1 MVILAG
7 CQKQDVMTDTPSPQ
21 PSPEAPA
28 TYVLADLALS
38 LPSPSAA
45 GTRLAESVVQAE
57 GQPFR
62 GIQKLTIVPFSKQ
75 GRIGLD
81 DQPSYAEIDHLVV
94 NNFATENNEKL
105 WYYSKVYLKHGV
117 ASFLTYGQA
126 TLPVSYQKK
135 EYGSLVLKLEGTKVT
150 EVPEKM
156 TVTPANLN
164 FELEPIY
171 DDRDAENHV
180 KTPSEAKD
188 IADYMTFIAQA
199 QADETYTWANSENEK
214 LKPLYENFVA
224 KNGESFDV
232 LAGSAANVKAYVA
245 QLKAKLESYV
255 FDEGSS
261 EQAIKTDIISR
272 IDNETKSAACN
283 VNYPGNRN
291 LPDGAAVLQWCAKD
305 GTYGFVPQ
313 TQTTTIA
320 PISGIYR
327 YAYPPE
333 LYYFGNSQI
342 KTSNT
347 EVTTA
352 DYMDKPSWENIV
364 NTSYTF
370 GNAVTPN
377 TRAVAIKDP
386 LQYGVAQLQATVKA
400 TTDEMKDA
408 KTPVANT
415 VTVGDETFPIT
426 GIIVSGQ
433 FPVNFDFTPQYD
445 GASDDNEHFV
455 YDSQL
460 GNHHLTTTVT
470 APFRTLLLQTHD
482 GEKVKV
488 ILELVNN
495 SDTDFTGENNGIVY
509 RGTKFY
515 LLGEVTPSNG
525 AIDAA
530 YPGDQ
535 ADIKKR
541 VFTQDHVTTMEM
553 TVNTL
558 KHAYNVMPNIQSG
571 RLEVSVEI
579 NLKWTQATPQT
590 IEFEE

>member
-1 MVILAG
+1 MVILTG

-81 DQPSYAEIDHLVV
+81 DQPLYAEIDHLYVD
-94 NNFATENNEKL
+94 NTIFTAKEQL

-126 TLPVSYQKK
+126 TLPASYQKK
-135 EYGSLVLKLEGTKVT
+135 EYGSLVLKLEDMKVT

-171 DDRDAENHV
+171 DVRDEGNHV
-180 KTPSEAKD
+180 VTPSEATA
-188 IADYMTFIAQA
+188 IADYMTSIAQA
-199 QADETYTWANSENEK
+199 QADETHTWANSENER

-224 KNGESFDV
+224 KSGEGFDV
-232 LAGSAANVKAYVA
+232 LAGSAANVKAYVK
-245 QLKAKLESYV
+245 QLKEKLDNYD
-255 FDEGSS
+255 FEGT
-261 EQAIKTDIISR
+261 ELAIKTDIISR
-272 IDNETKSAACN
+272 IDNETMSAACEG
-283 VNYPGNRN
+283 NYPGNMN
-291 LPDGAAVLQWCAKD
+291 LPDGAAVLQWCAKED

-352 DYMDKPSWENIV
+352 DYTDKPSWADIV

-386 LQYGVAQLQATVKA
+386 LQYGVAQLQATVQA
-400 TTDEMKDA
+400 MTDEMKDA
-408 KTPVANT
+408 KTPEPNT
-415 VTVGDETFPIT
+415 VNVGSETFPIT

-460 GNHHLTTTVT
+460 GNHYLTTTAT
-470 APFRTLLLQTHD
+470 DPFRTLLLQTHV

-488 ILELVNN
+488 ILELQNN
-495 SDTDFTGENNGIVY
+495 SNTDFTGENNGIVY

-515 LLGEVTPSNG
+515 LLGEVTPPQG
-525 AIDAA
+525 K
-530 YPGDQ
+530 P
-535 ADIKKR
+535 
-541 VFTQDHVTTMEM
+541 VFKQDEITTMEM
-553 TVNTL
+553 KVNTL

>member
-1 MVILAG
+1 MIIVGLAMVILTG

-21 PSPEAPA
+21 PSPEPAPA

-62 GIQKLTIVPFSKQ
+62 GIQRLTIVPFSKQ

-81 DQPSYAEIDHLVV
+81 DQPSYAEIDHLYVD
-94 NNFATENNEKL
+94 NTKFTAKEKL

-126 TLPVSYQKK
+126 KVLDDYNTKAK
-135 EYGSLVLKLEGTKVT
+135 NGSLVLKLEGTKVT

-171 DDRDAENHV
+171 DVRDGENHV
-180 KTPSEAKD
+180 VTPSEATA

-199 QADETYTWANSENEK
+199 QADATHTWANSTDEK

-224 KNGESFDV
+224 KNRESFDV

-245 QLKAKLESYV
+245 QLKTKLEGYT
-255 FDEGSS
+255 FDGGST
-261 EQAIKTDIISR
+261 EQAIKAAIIAR
-272 IDNETKSAACN
+272 IDDARKSACD
-283 VNYPGNRN
+283 VSYPGNRN
-291 LPDGAAVLQWCAKD
+291 LPDGAAVLQWCAKEG

-352 DYMDKPSWENIV
+352 DYTDKPSWENIV

-400 TTDEMKDA
+400 TKSSMTDA

-415 VTVGDETFPIT
+415 VTVGDDTFPIT

-460 GNHHLTTTVT
+460 GNHHLTTTAT
-470 APFRTLLLQTHD
+470 DPFHTLLLQTHD

-488 ILELVNN
+488 ILELQNN

-515 LLGEVTPSNG
+515 LLGEVTPPQG
-525 AIDAA
+525 K
-530 YPGDQ
+530 P
-535 ADIKKR
+535 
-541 VFTQDHVTTMEM
+541 VFNQDEITTMKM
-553 TVNTL
+553 TVKTL

>member
-1 MVILAG
+1 MIIVGLAMVILTG

-57 GQPFR
+57 GEDFR
-62 GIQKLTIVPFSKQ
+62 GIQRLTIVPFSKQ

-94 NNFATENNEKL
+94 NNTIFTAKEQL

-126 TLPVSYQKK
+126 KVLDGYNTKVKN
-135 EYGSLVLKLEGTKVT
+135 GSLVLKLEGTKVP

-171 DDRDAENHV
+171 DVRDAENHV
-180 KTPSEAKD
+180 VTPSEATA
-188 IADYMTFIAQA
+188 IADYMTSIAQA
-199 QADETYTWANSENEK
+199 QADETHTWANSENEK
-214 LKPLYENFVA
+214 LKTLYKNFVA
-224 KNGESFDV
+224 KSGEGFDV

-245 QLKAKLESYV
+245 QLKEKLGNYV

-261 EQAIKTDIISR
+261 ELAIKTDIISR
-272 IDNETKSAACN
+272 IDDPTRSAACN
-283 VNYPGNRN
+283 VNYPGNMN
-291 LPDGAAVLQWCAKD
+291 LPDGAAVLQWCAKEG

-352 DYMDKPSWENIV
+352 DYRGKPSWENIV

-386 LQYGVAQLQATVKA
+386 LQYGVAQLQATVQA
-400 TTDEMKDA
+400 TTSSMTDA

-415 VTVGDETFPIT
+415 VTVGDDTFPIT

-460 GNHHLTTTVT
+460 GDHHLTTTAT
-470 APFRTLLLQTHD
+470 DPFRTLLLQTHD

-488 ILELVNN
+488 ILELLNN

-515 LLGEVTPSNG
+515 LLGEVTPPQG
-525 AIDAA
+525 K
-530 YPGDQ
+530 P
-535 ADIKKR
+535 
-541 VFTQDHVTTMEM
+541 VFKQDEITTMEM
-553 TVNTL
+553 MVNTL
-558 KHAYNVMPNIQSG
+558 EHAYNVMPNIQSG

>member
-94 NNFATENNEKL
+94 NNFTTGNNEKL

-150 EVPEKM
+150 KVPEKM

-180 KTPSEAKD
+180 KTPLEATA

-199 QADETYTWANSENEK
+199 QADETHTWANSEDER

-224 KNGESFDV
+224 KSGESFDV
-232 LAGSAANVKAYVA
+232 LAGSAANVKAYVK
-245 QLKAKLESYV
+245 QLKEKLDNYD
-255 FDEGSS
+255 FEGT
-261 EQAIKTDIISR
+261 EQAIKANIISR
-272 IDNETKSAACN
+272 INDPTMSAACE
-283 VNYPGNRN
+283 VNYPGNMN

-352 DYMDKPSWENIV
+352 DYTGKSSWADIV

-386 LQYGVAQLQATVKA
+386 LQYGVAQLQATVQA
-400 TTDEMKDA
+400 MTSSMTDA

-415 VTVGDETFPIT
+415 VTVGENTFPIT

-460 GNHHLTTTVT
+460 YDSQLGNHHLTTTAT
-470 APFRTLLLQTHD
+470 DPFRTLLLQTHD

-509 RGTKFY
+509 QGTKFY
-515 LLGEVTPSNG
+515 LLGEVTPPQG
-525 AIDAA
+525 K
-530 YPGDQ
+530 P
-535 ADIKKR
+535 
-541 VFTQDHVTTMEM
+541 VFKQDEITTMEM
-553 TVNTL
+553 EVNTL

>member
-1 MVILAG
+1 MIIVGLAMVILAG

-45 GTRLAESVVQAE
+45 GTRLAESVVQAD

-62 GIQKLTIVPFSKQ
+62 GIQRLTIVPFSKQ

-81 DQPSYAEIDHLVV
+81 DQPSYAEINQLVV
-94 NNFATENNEKL
+94 DTFTTENNEKL

-126 TLPVSYQKK
+126 TLPDSYQKK

-180 KTPSEAKD
+180 VTPSEAAD
-188 IADYMTFIAQA
+188 IADYMTSIAQA
-199 QADETYTWANSENEK
+199 QADETHTWANSEDDK
-214 LKPLYENFVA
+214 LKSLYENFVA

-245 QLKAKLESYV
+245 QLKAKLGSYV

-272 IDNETKSAACN
+272 IDNEMSAACN

-352 DYMDKPSWENIV
+352 DYTDKPSWADIV

-400 TTDEMKDA
+400 MTDEMKDA

-415 VTVGDETFPIT
+415 VTVGDDTFPIT

-460 GNHHLTTTVT
+460 GDHHLTTTAT
-470 APFRTLLLQTHD
+470 DPFRTLLLQTHD

-488 ILELVNN
+488 ILELLNN

-515 LLGEVTPSNG
+515 LLGEVTPPQG
-525 AIDAA
+525 K
-530 YPGDQ
+530 P
-535 ADIKKR
+535 
-541 VFTQDHVTTMEM
+541 VFNQDEITTMKM
-553 TVNTL
+553 TVKTL

>member
-45 GTRLAESVVQAE
+45 GTRLDESVVQA
-57 GQPFR
+57 GGKSFR
-62 GIQKLTIVPFSKQ
+62 GIQRLTIVPFSKQ
-75 GRIGLD
+75 GWIGLD
-81 DQPSYAEIDHLVV
+81 DQPSYAEIDHLYVD
-94 NNFATENNEKL
+94 NFMTGNNEKL

-135 EYGSLVLKLEGTKVT
+135 EYGSLVLKLEDTKVP

-171 DDRDAENHV
+171 DVRDGENHV
-180 KTPSEAKD
+180 VTPSEATA
-188 IADYMTFIAQA
+188 IADYMTSIAQA
-199 QADETYTWANSENEK
+199 QADESHTWANSENEK

-261 EQAIKTDIISR
+261 ELAIKTDIISR
-272 IDNETKSAACN
+272 IDNEMSAACN

-291 LPDGAAVLQWCAKD
+291 LPDGAAVLQWCAKED

-352 DYMDKPSWENIV
+352 DYRGKPSWADIV

-400 TTDEMKDA
+400 TTSSMTDA
-408 KTPVANT
+408 KTPEANT
-415 VTVGDETFPIT
+415 VTVGENTFLIT

-460 GNHHLTTTVT
+460 GNHHLTTTAT
-470 APFRTLLLQTHD
+470 APFRTLLLQTHV

-488 ILELVNN
+488 ILELQNN
-495 SDTDFTGENNGIVY
+495 SNTDFTGENNGIVY
-509 RGTKFY
+509 QGTKFY
-515 LLGEVTPSNG
+515 LLGEVTPPQG
-525 AIDAA
+525 K
-530 YPGDQ
+530 P
-535 ADIKKR
+535 
-541 VFTQDHVTTMEM
+541 VFKQDEITTMEM
-553 TVNTL
+553 KVKTL

>member
-1 MVILAG
+1 MIIVGLAMVILTG

-45 GTRLAESVVQAE
+45 GTRLDESVVQAE

-62 GIQKLTIVPFSKQ
+62 GIQRLTIVPFSKQ

-81 DQPSYAEIDHLVV
+81 DQPSYAEIDHLYVD
-94 NNFATENNEKL
+94 NFTTGNNEKL

-126 TLPVSYQKK
+126 TLPASYQKK
-135 EYGSLVLKLEGTKVT
+135 EYGSLVLKLEGTKVP

-171 DDRDAENHV
+171 DVRDEENHV
-180 KTPSEAKD
+180 VTPSEAKD
-188 IADYMTFIAQA
+188 IARYMTFIAQA
-199 QADETYTWANSENEK
+199 QADETHTWANSEDER

-232 LAGSAANVKAYVA
+232 LAGSAANVKEYVA
-245 QLKAKLESYV
+245 QLKAKLEGYD
-255 FDEGSS
+255 FAGGST
-261 EQAIKTDIISR
+261 EQNIKENIIAR
-272 IDNETKSAACN
+272 IDDARKSACD
-283 VNYPGNRN
+283 VSYPGNRN
-291 LPDGAAVLQWCAKD
+291 LPDGAAVLQWCAKEG

-352 DYMDKPSWENIV
+352 DYKDKPSWENIV

-386 LQYGVAQLQATVKA
+386 LQYGVAQLQATVQA
-400 TTDEMKDA
+400 TTSSMTDA

-415 VTVGDETFPIT
+415 VTVGDDTFPIT

-460 GNHHLTTTVT
+460 GDHHLTTTAT
-470 APFRTLLLQTHD
+470 DPFRTLLLQTHV

-488 ILELVNN
+488 ILELQNK

-515 LLGEVTPSNG
+515 LLGEVTPPQG
-525 AIDAA
+525 K
-530 YPGDQ
+530 P
-535 ADIKKR
+535 
-541 VFTQDHVTTMEM
+541 VFKQDEITTMEM

>member
-1 MVILAG
+1 MIMVGLAMVILAG

-45 GTRLAESVVQAE
+45 GTRLDESVVQAE
-57 GQPFR
+57 GQFR

-94 NNFATENNEKL
+94 NNFATEKNEKL
-105 WYYSKVYLKHGV
+105 RYYSKVYLKHGV

-171 DDRDAENHV
+171 DDRDGENHV
-180 KTPSEAKD
+180 ETPTEATA
-188 IADYMTFIAQA
+188 IADYMTSIAQA
-199 QADETYTWANSENEK
+199 QADETNTWANSDDEK

-261 EQAIKTDIISR
+261 ELDIKTDIISR
-272 IDNETKSAACN
+272 IDDPTMSAACE

-352 DYMDKPSWENIV
+352 DYTGKSSWADIV

-400 TTDEMKDA
+400 MTSSMDDA
-408 KTPVANT
+408 KTPVANK
-415 VTVGDETFPIT
+415 VTVGDDTFPIT

-460 GNHHLTTTVT
+460 GNHHLTTTAT

-515 LLGEVTPSNG
+515 LLGEVTPPQG
-525 AIDAA
+525 K
-530 YPGDQ
+530 P
-535 ADIKKR
+535 
-541 VFTQDHVTTMEM
+541 VFKQDEITTMEM
-553 TVNTL
+553 KVKTL

>member
-57 GQPFR
+57 GQSFR

-135 EYGSLVLKLEGTKVT
+135 EYGSLVLKLEDTKVP

-171 DDRDAENHV
+171 DVRDAENHV
-180 KTPSEAKD
+180 VSPSESTA
-188 IADYMTFIAQA
+188 IADYMTSIAQA
-199 QADETYTWANSENEK
+199 QADETHTWANSENER

-245 QLKAKLESYV
+245 QLKAKLGNYV

-261 EQAIKTDIISR
+261 ELAIKTDIISR
-272 IDNETKSAACN
+272 IDDPTRSAACN
-283 VNYPGNRN
+283 VNYPGNMN
-291 LPDGAAVLQWCAKD
+291 LPDGAAVLQWCAKED

-352 DYMDKPSWENIV
+352 DYTDKPSWANIV

-386 LQYGVAQLQATVKA
+386 LQYGVAQLQATVQA

-408 KTPVANT
+408 KTPEPNT
-415 VTVGDETFPIT
+415 VNVGSETFPIT

-460 GNHHLTTTVT
+460 GNHHLTTTET
-470 APFRTLLLQTHD
+470 APFRTLLLQTHV

-488 ILELVNN
+488 ILELQNN

-509 RGTKFY
+509 QGTKFY
-515 LLGEVTPSNG
+515 LLGEVTPPQG
-525 AIDAA
+525 K
-530 YPGDQ
+530 P
-535 ADIKKR
+535 
-541 VFTQDHVTTMEM
+541 VFKQDEITTMEM
-553 TVNTL
+553 KVNTL

>member
-1 MVILAG
+1 MIMVGLAMVILAG

-45 GTRLAESVVQAE
+45 GTRLDESVVQAE

-94 NNFATENNEKL
+94 NNFTTGNNEKL

-126 TLPVSYQKK
+126 KVLDDYNTKAK
-135 EYGSLVLKLEGTKVT
+135 NGSLVLKLEDTKVT

-180 KTPSEAKD
+180 KTPTEATD
-188 IADYMTFIAQA
+188 IARYMTSIAQA
-199 QADETYTWANSENEK
+199 QADATYTWANSENER

-245 QLKAKLESYV
+245 QLKEKLERYD

-261 EQAIKTDIISR
+261 ELAIKTDIISR
-272 IDNETKSAACN
+272 IDDPAMSAACE

-352 DYMDKPSWENIV
+352 DYTGKPSWADIV

-400 TTDEMKDA
+400 MTDEMKDA

-415 VTVGDETFPIT
+415 VTVGDDTFPIT

-460 GNHHLTTTVT
+460 GDHHLTTTAT
-470 APFRTLLLQTHD
+470 DPFRTLLLQTHD

-488 ILELVNN
+488 ILELLNN

-515 LLGEVTPSNG
+515 LLGEVTPPQG
-525 AIDAA
+525 K
-530 YPGDQ
+530 P
-535 ADIKKR
+535 
-541 VFTQDHVTTMEM
+541 VFNQDEITKMEM
-553 TVNTL
+553 KVKTL
-558 KHAYNVMPNIQSG
+558 EHAYNVMPNIQSG

>member
-1 MVILAG
+1 MVILTG

-21 PSPEAPA
+21 PSPEAPD

-57 GQPFR
+57 GQSFR

-81 DQPSYAEIDHLVV
+81 DQPSYAEIDHLYVD
-94 NNFATENNEKL
+94 NTIFTAKEQL

-126 TLPVSYQKK
+126 TLPASYQKK
-135 EYGSLVLKLEGTKVT
+135 EYGSLVLKLEGTKVP

-171 DDRDAENHV
+171 DVRDEGNHV
-180 KTPSEAKD
+180 VTPSEATA

-199 QADETYTWANSENEK
+199 QADETHTWAKSENDR

-245 QLKAKLESYV
+245 QLKAKLGRYV

-261 EQAIKTDIISR
+261 ELAIKTDIISR
-272 IDNETKSAACN
+272 IDNETMLAACE
-283 VNYPGNRN
+283 VNYPGNKN
-291 LPDGAAVLQWCAKD
+291 LPDGAAVLQWCAKED

-352 DYMDKPSWENIV
+352 DYTGKPSWANIV

-386 LQYGVAQLQATVKA
+386 LQYGVAQLQATVQA
-400 TTDEMKDA
+400 TTSSMYDA

-415 VTVGDETFPIT
+415 VTVEENTFPIK

-433 FPVNFDFTPQYD
+433 FPVYFDFTPQYD

-460 GNHHLTTTVT
+460 GNHYLTTTAT
-470 APFRTLLLQTHD
+470 DPFRTLLLQTHV

-488 ILELVNN
+488 ILELQNN

-509 RGTKFY
+509 QGTKFY
-515 LLGEVTPSNG
+515 LLGEVTPPQG
-525 AIDAA
+525 K
-530 YPGDQ
+530 P
-535 ADIKKR
+535 
-541 VFTQDHVTTMEM
+541 VFKQDEITTMEM
-553 TVNTL
+553 KVKTL

>member
-1 MVILAG
+1 MIIVGLAMVILTG

-57 GQPFR
+57 GEDFR
-62 GIQKLTIVPFSKQ
+62 GIQRLTIVPFSKQ

-126 TLPVSYQKK
+126 TLPDSYQKK

-180 KTPSEAKD
+180 ETPLEATA
-188 IADYMTFIAQA
+188 IADYMTSIAQA
-199 QADETYTWANSENEK
+199 QADETYTWANSEDER

-224 KNGESFDV
+224 KSGEGFDV

-245 QLKAKLESYV
+245 QLKAKLEDYD
-255 FDEGSS
+255 FAGGST
-261 EQAIKTDIISR
+261 EQNIKENIIAR
-272 IDNETKSAACN
+272 IDDARKSACD
-283 VNYPGNRN
+283 VSYPGNRN
-291 LPDGAAVLQWCAKD
+291 LPDGAAVLQWCAKEG

-352 DYMDKPSWENIV
+352 DYTDKPSWAEIV

-386 LQYGVAQLQATVKA
+386 LQYGVAQLQATVQA
-400 TTDEMKDA
+400 TTSSMTDA
-408 KTPVANT
+408 KTPNANT
-415 VTVGDETFPIT
+415 VTVGDDTFPIT

-460 GNHHLTTTVT
+460 GNHHLTTTAT
-470 APFRTLLLQTHD
+470 APFRTLLLQTHV

-495 SDTDFTGENNGIVY
+495 SNTDFTGENNGIVY

-515 LLGEVTPSNG
+515 LLGEVTPPQG
-525 AIDAA
+525 K
-530 YPGDQ
+530 P
-535 ADIKKR
+535 
-541 VFTQDHVTTMEM
+541 VFKQDEITTMEM
-553 TVNTL
+553 KVNTL

>member
-1 MVILAG
+1 MIMVGLAMVILTG

-45 GTRLAESVVQAE
+45 GTRLVERVVQAE
-57 GQPFR
+57 GQSFR

-126 TLPVSYQKK
+126 TLPASYQKK
-135 EYGSLVLKLEGTKVT
+135 EYGSLVLKLEDTKVP

-164 FELEPIY
+164 FELESIY
-171 DDRDAENHV
+171 DVRDAENHV
-180 KTPSEAKD
+180 VTPSEATA
-188 IADYMTFIAQA
+188 IADYMTSIAQA
-199 QADETYTWANSENEK
+199 QADATYTWANSEDER

-224 KNGESFDV
+224 KSGEGFDV

-245 QLKAKLESYV
+245 QLKAKLERYD

-261 EQAIKTDIISR
+261 ELAIKTDIISR
-272 IDNETKSAACN
+272 IDNETMSVACE
-283 VNYPGNRN
+283 VNYPGNKN
-291 LPDGAAVLQWCAKD
+291 LPDGAAVLQWCAKED

-352 DYMDKPSWENIV
+352 DYTDKPSWADIV

-400 TTDEMKDA
+400 TTGSMTDA

-415 VTVGDETFPIT
+415 VTVGDDTFPIT

-460 GNHHLTTTVT
+460 GNHYLTTTAT
-470 APFRTLLLQTHD
+470 DPFRTLLLQTHV

-488 ILELVNN
+488 ILELQNN

-515 LLGEVTPSNG
+515 LLGEVTPPQG
-525 AIDAA
+525 K
-530 YPGDQ
+530 P
-535 ADIKKR
+535 
-541 VFTQDHVTTMEM
+541 VFKQDEITTMKME
-553 TVNTL
+553 VNTL
-558 KHAYNVMPNIQSG
+558 EHAYNVMPNIQSG

>member
-1 MVILAG
+1 MIIVGLAMVILTG

-21 PSPEAPA
+21 PPPEAPA

-45 GTRLAESVVQAE
+45 GTRLDESVVQAE

-81 DQPSYAEIDHLVV
+81 DQPSYAEIDHLYVD
-94 NNFATENNEKL
+94 NFMTGNNEKL

-135 EYGSLVLKLEGTKVT
+135 VYGSLVLKLEGTKVT

-171 DDRDAENHV
+171 DVRDGENHV
-180 KTPSEAKD
+180 VTPSEATA

-199 QADETYTWANSENEK
+199 QADATHTWANSTDEK
-214 LKPLYENFVA
+214 LKPLYENFIGKSGDA
-224 KNGESFDV
+224 FDV
-232 LAGSAANVKAYVA
+232 LAGSAANVTKYVE
-245 QLKAKLESYV
+245 QLRSKLEGYD
-255 FDEGSS
+255 FAGGST
-261 EQAIKTDIISR
+261 EQNIKENIIAR
-272 IDNETKSAACN
+272 IDDARKSACD
-283 VNYPGNRN
+283 VSYPGNRN
-291 LPDGAAVLQWCAKD
+291 LPDGAAVLQWCAKED

-352 DYMDKPSWENIV
+352 DYTGKSSWADIV

-386 LQYGVAQLQATVKA
+386 LQYGVAQLQATVQA
-400 TTDEMKDA
+400 TTSSMTDA
-408 KTPVANT
+408 KTPEANT
-415 VTVGDETFPIT
+415 VTVGENTFPIT

-460 GNHHLTTTVT
+460 GNHYLTTTAT
-470 APFRTLLLQTHD
+470 DPFRTLLLQTHV

-488 ILELVNN
+488 ILELQNK

-515 LLGEVTPSNG
+515 LLGEVTPPQG
-525 AIDAA
+525 K
-530 YPGDQ
+530 P
-535 ADIKKR
+535 
-541 VFTQDHVTTMEM
+541 VFKQDEITTMEM
-553 TVNTL
+553 KVNTL

>member
-1 MVILAG
+1 MIMVGLAMVILAG

-45 GTRLAESVVQAE
+45 GTRLDESVVQAE
-57 GQPFR
+57 GKPFR

-94 NNFATENNEKL
+94 NNFATGNNEKL

-135 EYGSLVLKLEGTKVT
+135 EYGSLVLKLEDTKVT

-171 DDRDAENHV
+171 DVRDAENHV
-180 KTPSEAKD
+180 VTPSEATA
-188 IADYMTFIAQA
+188 IADYMTSIAQA
-199 QADETYTWANSENEK
+199 QADATHTWANSEDER

-224 KNGESFDV
+224 KSGESFDV
-232 LAGSAANVKAYVA
+232 LAGSAANVTKYVE
-245 QLKAKLESYV
+245 QLRSKLEGYT
-255 FDEGSS
+255 FDGGST
-261 EQAIKTDIISR
+261 EQAIKAAIIAR
-272 IDNETKSAACN
+272 IDDESKSSACN
-283 VNYPGNRN
+283 VAYPGNRN
-291 LPDGAAVLQWCAKD
+291 LPDGAAVLQWCAKED
-305 GTYGFVPQ
+305 RTYGFVPQ

-352 DYMDKPSWENIV
+352 DYTGKSSWADIV

-386 LQYGVAQLQATVKA
+386 LQYGVAQLQATVQA
-400 TTDEMKDA
+400 TTSSMTDA

-460 GNHHLTTTVT
+460 GNHHLTTTAT

-515 LLGEVTPSNG
+515 LLGEVTPPQG
-525 AIDAA
+525 K
-530 YPGDQ
+530 P
-535 ADIKKR
+535 
-541 VFTQDHVTTMEM
+541 VFKQDEITTMEM
-553 TVNTL
+553 KVKTL

>member
-1 MVILAG
+1 MVILTG

-45 GTRLAESVVQAE
+45 GTRLDESVVQAE

-62 GIQKLTIVPFSKQ
+62 GIQRLTIVPFSKQ

-81 DQPSYAEIDHLVV
+81 DQPSYAEIDHLYVD
-94 NNFATENNEKL
+94 NFTTGNNEKL

-126 TLPVSYQKK
+126 KVLDGYNTKAK
-135 EYGSLVLKLEGTKVT
+135 NGSLVLKLEGTKVT

-171 DDRDAENHV
+171 DVRDAENHV
-180 KTPSEAKD
+180 VTPSEATA
-188 IADYMTFIAQA
+188 IADYMTSIAQA
-199 QADETYTWANSENEK
+199 QADESHTWANSENER

-232 LAGSAANVKAYVA
+232 LAGSAANVKEYVA

-261 EQAIKTDIISR
+261 ELAIKTDIISR
-272 IDNETKSAACN
+272 IDNEMSAACN

-291 LPDGAAVLQWCAKD
+291 LPDGAAVLQWCAREG

-352 DYMDKPSWENIV
+352 DYTDKPSWADIV

-386 LQYGVAQLQATVKA
+386 LQYGVAQLQATVQA

-415 VTVGDETFPIT
+415 VTVGENTFPIT

-460 GNHHLTTTVT
+460 GDHYLTTTAT
-470 APFRTLLLQTHD
+470 APFRTLLLQTHV

-488 ILELVNN
+488 ILELQNN
-495 SDTDFTGENNGIVY
+495 SNTDFTGENNGIVY
-509 RGTKFY
+509 QGTKFY
-515 LLGEVTPSNG
+515 LLGEVTPPQG
-525 AIDAA
+525 K
-530 YPGDQ
+530 P
-535 ADIKKR
+535 
-541 VFTQDHVTTMEM
+541 VFKQDEITKMEM
-553 TVNTL
+553 KVNTL

-579 NLKWTQATPQT
+579 NLKWTQATPHT

>member
-1 MVILAG
+1 MIMVGLAMVILAG

-45 GTRLAESVVQAE
+45 GTRLADSVVQAD

-81 DQPSYAEIDHLVV
+81 DQPSYAEIDHLYV
-94 NNFATENNEKL
+94 NFTTGNNEKL

-126 TLPVSYQKK
+126 KVLDGYNTKAK
-135 EYGSLVLKLEGTKVT
+135 NGSLVLKLEGTKVT

-164 FELEPIY
+164 FELKPIY
-171 DDRDAENHV
+171 DDRDGENHV
-180 KTPSEAKD
+180 ETPGEAKD
-188 IADYMTFIAQA
+188 IARYMTSIAQA
-199 QADETYTWANSENEK
+199 QADETHTWANSENKK
-214 LKPLYENFVA
+214 LKSLYENFVA

-261 EQAIKTDIISR
+261 ELDIKTDIISR
-272 IDNETKSAACN
+272 IDDPTMSAACE

-291 LPDGAAVLQWCAKD
+291 LPDGAAVLQWCARED

-352 DYMDKPSWENIV
+352 DYTGKSSWENIV

-400 TTDEMKDA
+400 TTSSMDDA
-408 KTPVANT
+408 KTPVANK
-415 VTVGDETFPIT
+415 VTVGDDTFPIT

-460 GNHHLTTTVT
+460 GNHHLTTTAT

-515 LLGEVTPSNG
+515 LLGEVTPPQG
-525 AIDAA
+525 K
-530 YPGDQ
+530 P
-535 ADIKKR
+535 
-541 VFTQDHVTTMEM
+541 VFKQDEITTMEM
-553 TVNTL
+553 KVKTL

>member
-1 MVILAG
+1 MIIVGLAMVILTG

-45 GTRLAESVVQAE
+45 GTRLDESVVQAE

-62 GIQKLTIVPFSKQ
+62 GIQRLTIVPFSKQ

-81 DQPSYAEIDHLVV
+81 DQPSYAEIDHLYVD
-94 NNFATENNEKL
+94 NFTTGNNEKL

-126 TLPVSYQKK
+126 TLPASYQKK
-135 EYGSLVLKLEGTKVT
+135 EYGSLVLKLEGTKVP

-171 DDRDAENHV
+171 DVRDEENHV
-180 KTPSEAKD
+180 VTPSEAKD
-188 IADYMTFIAQA
+188 IARYMTFIAQA
-199 QADETYTWANSENEK
+199 QADETHTWANSEDER

-232 LAGSAANVKAYVA
+232 LAGSAANVKEYVA
-245 QLKAKLESYV
+245 QLKAKLESRYD
-255 FDEGSS
+255 FEGT
-261 EQAIKTDIISR
+261 ELAIKTDIISR
-272 IDNETKSAACN
+272 IDNEMSAACN

-291 LPDGAAVLQWCAKD
+291 LPDGAAVLQWCAKED

-352 DYMDKPSWENIV
+352 DYTGKSSWADIV

-386 LQYGVAQLQATVKA
+386 LQYGVAQLQATVQA

-408 KTPVANT
+408 KTPENT
-415 VTVGDETFPIT
+415 VTVGENTFPIT

-460 GNHHLTTTVT
+460 GDHHLTTTAT
-470 APFRTLLLQTHD
+470 DPFRTLLLQTHV

-488 ILELVNN
+488 ILELQNK

-515 LLGEVTPSNG
+515 LLGEVTPPQG
-525 AIDAA
+525 K
-530 YPGDQ
+530 P
-535 ADIKKR
+535 
-541 VFTQDHVTTMEM
+541 VFKQDEITTMEM
-553 TVNTL
+553 KVNTL

>member
-45 GTRLAESVVQAE
+45 GTRLDESVVQAE
-57 GQPFR
+57 GKPFR

-94 NNFATENNEKL
+94 NNFATGNNEKL

-135 EYGSLVLKLEGTKVT
+135 EYGSLVLKLEDTKVT

-171 DDRDAENHV
+171 DVRDAENHV
-180 KTPSEAKD
+180 VTPSEATA
-188 IADYMTFIAQA
+188 IADYMTSIAQA
-199 QADETYTWANSENEK
+199 QADATHTWANSEDER

-224 KNGESFDV
+224 KSGESFDV
-232 LAGSAANVKAYVA
+232 LAGSAANVTKYVE
-245 QLKAKLESYV
+245 QLRSKLEGYT
-255 FDEGSS
+255 FDGGST
-261 EQAIKTDIISR
+261 EQAIKAAIIAR
-272 IDNETKSAACN
+272 IDDESKSSACN
-283 VNYPGNRN
+283 VAYPGNRN
-291 LPDGAAVLQWCAKD
+291 LPDGAAVLQWCAKED
-305 GTYGFVPQ
+305 RTYGFVPQ

-352 DYMDKPSWENIV
+352 DYTGKSSWADIV

-386 LQYGVAQLQATVKA
+386 LQYGVAQLQATVQA
-400 TTDEMKDA
+400 TTSSMTDA

-460 GNHHLTTTVT
+460 GNHHLTTTAT

-515 LLGEVTPSNG
+515 LLGEVTPPQG
-525 AIDAA
+525 K
-530 YPGDQ
+530 P
-535 ADIKKR
+535 
-541 VFTQDHVTTMEM
+541 VFKQDEITTMEM
-553 TVNTL
+553 KVKTL